1 MEKVEED
8 GKYMFTHFEISTWTD
23 NLYRLLY
30 NISFWPE

>member
-23 NLYRLLY
+23 NLYRCTV
-30 NISFWPE
+30 